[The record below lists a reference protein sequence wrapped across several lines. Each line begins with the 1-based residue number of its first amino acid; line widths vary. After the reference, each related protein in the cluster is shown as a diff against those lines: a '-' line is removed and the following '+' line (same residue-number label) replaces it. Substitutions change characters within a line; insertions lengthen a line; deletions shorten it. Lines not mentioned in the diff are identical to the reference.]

1 MVESKEHLDTLES
14 VRRRMRGLIRP
25 VDGSTQRSADTV
37 PQHKRLPA
45 DPIAEAHRQWTVHG
59 WGAVADGMAAVTSL
73 MRAQQIV
80 LGRVDEVLRPFDL
93 TFARYELLMLLL
105 FSRAGALPL
114 NKIGVRLQVHP
125 TSVTSAVDRL
135 EAHGHVRRVPH
146 PSDRRA
152 ILAEITEAGRAAA
165 LAATE
170 KLNGIVFADPG
181 LPPGGIR
188 TLVDLLAQM
197 RRAAGDF

>member
-1 MVESKEHLDTLES
+1 VATPK
-14 VRRRMRGLIRP
+14 P
-25 VDGSTQRSADTV
+25 
-37 PQHKRLPA
+37 LPS

-59 WGAVADGMAAVTSL
+59 WGSVADGMAAVTSL

-80 LGRVDEVLRPFDL
+80 LARVDEVLRPLDL

-114 NKIGVRLQVHP
+114 NKIGNRLQVHP

-135 EAHGHVRRVPH
+135 ETRGQVRRLPH
-146 PSDRRA
+146 PTDRRA
-152 ILAEITEAGRAAA
+152 ILAEITEEGRATA

-170 KLNGIVFADPG
+170 KLNDTVFADPG
-181 LPPGGIR
+181 LPDGGVR
-188 TLVDLLAQM
+188 TLIELLTDL